1 MEPQKNTVEESA
13 NSSDGETTV
22 EPRRKVVEESA
33 SSSDSEKTMDP
44 RRNIVE
50 ESANSSHRAGKENL
64 LKRNLHVLKHE
75 SGDSSAFS
83 QKLTSNKKSKSKGA
97 TLETL
102 DENLPSQC
110 FEDRKTPSPK
120 ELNISYHTPSS
131 DFEDNFSAMEENIRK
146 GRPNMSRNPL
156 IAKERKAECVLK
168 MVSLKRRFYSC
179 CQFIHRKREFIADC
193 FLKECTWFNNFKCN
207 VHTLL

>member
-50 ESANSSHRAGKENL
+50 ESANSSHR
-64 LKRNLHVLKHE
+64 
-75 SGDSSAFS
+75 
-83 QKLTSNKKSKSKGA
+83 TGA

-131 DFEDNFSAMEENIRK
+131 DFEDNFSAMEKRIFEKEDQIL
-146 GRPNMSRNPL
+146 SRNPP
-156 IAKERKAECVLK
+156 
-168 MVSLKRRFYSC
+168 
-179 CQFIHRKREFIADC
+179 HRKGKKGGMRTE
-193 FLKECTWFNNFKCN
+193 KW
-207 VHTLL
+207 